1 MQKFLLG
8 EPMSSNDDNNFWI
21 QRNSEYSNWSS
32 EYYLVHQHI
41 PPPLSVELC
50 RKFLFIA
57 SVLHVL
63 KRKDLDTDEEKKL
76 QINRYSR
83 EWYQQLQSL
92 SQYETP
98 NSFSN
103 QLEMIISKIYSQIT
117 IYLWKILCDHDVKC
131 LFQDLR
137 RCYLLDNDVFQ
148 AWLSNGALSILQQYT
163 GLSIETANDLS
174 LLFQKMENEF
184 PSMDSVT
191 IGISAS
197 KHCLSSMATIGT
209 TTTISKITIGYE
221 QLLEQISTLKDQW
234 HDHLRVN
241 TVIKWPLNL
250 LISEEIL
257 ELYNQIWQFL
267 LLVKRV
273 QMELNDSYMT
283 LIKNGSKDNGYK
295 RLLQL
300 RLPMQFLVDHIWY
313 YLGIDVIGT
322 QFSQFEQFLGESC
335 HSFQECRTYHEQTL
349 MKIHKNM
356 FLSKGGQMVRAT
368 LFKLLDIILS
378 FTHIV
383 RTENISLYLNDIEKN
398 WKHQMSQFWDLLEK
412 GTDREVSVLCLRVDY
427 NGWFSS
433 MKATSTNLMID

>member
-1 MQKFLLG
+1 
-8 EPMSSNDDNNFWI
+8 
-21 QRNSEYSNWSS
+21 
-32 EYYLVHQHI
+32 
-41 PPPLSVELC
+41 
-50 RKFLFIA
+50 LFIA

-76 QINRYSR
+76 QINKYSR

-98 NSFSN
+98 NTFSN
-103 QLEMIISKIYSQIT
+103 QLEMIISKIYNQIT

-148 AWLSNGALSILQQYT
+148 AWLSNGALIILQQYT

-174 LLFQKMENEF
+174 ILFQKMENEF
-184 PSMDSVT
+184 PCMDSVT

-197 KHCLSSMATIGT
+197 KHSLSSMATIGT
-209 TTTISKITIGYE
+209 TTTISKTTIGYE

-241 TVIKWPLNL
+241 TVVKWPLNL

-283 LIKNGSKDNGYK
+283 LMKDGSKDNGYK

-383 RTENISLYLNDIEKN
+383 RTENISAYLNDIEMN
-398 WKHQMSQFWDLLEK
+398 WRHQMNQFWHLLEN

-433 MKATSTNLMID
+433 MKATSTSLMID